1 MVRRGVLLTIT
12 TLALLTHAPAVYGAY
27 SDPPLGSPSGAV
39 YQLPLEQSRSDAA
52 PKSGGTSAGGAA
64 DQENGTTSL
73 YRSENNFGSS
83 SQVPGLPSSGSGGG
97 PGGGAGGTGAVPGG
111 AVTGGGAAGG
121 SGSGGGAAPGAALG
135 ATTLAGAAELTDS
148 GNASVP
154 GSIALLIAIGVF
166 AAAIGVFSSRAV
178 QRAN

>member
-12 TLALLTHAPAVYGAY
+12 TLTLLTHAPAVYGAY
-27 SDPPLGSPSGAV
+27 GDPPLGSPSGAV

-64 DQENGTTSL
+64 GQDNGSASL

-97 PGGGAGGTGAVPGG
+97 PGGGAGGIGAV
-111 AVTGGGAAGG
+111 AGGAATSAGAGG
-121 SGSGGGAAPGAALG
+121 GGSGGGAAAGAALG
-135 ATTLAGAAELTDS
+135 GATLAGAAALTDS

-154 GSIALLIAIGVF
+154 GSIALLIAIGMF
-166 AAAIGVFSSRAV
+166 AAAIGIFSSRAV